1 VKKEGKAKMKSVS
14 EIKKKINEYFE
25 NIQSESLII
34 VVIYFIF
41 GVSWII
47 LTDGILRILV
57 DQEMFYKIQTY
68 KGIVYIAITSVVIFL
83 LTNNRIAELKKK
95 SVALMANQE
104 ALSGQVKLNDS
115 IVNNS
120 PVIILRMKAD
130 GKILNMNDFGCG
142 LLGYKREEII
152 QKNWLDL
159 LVCESK
165 DFGKLFEN
173 ILEKGNVKNV
183 EEQIIKKDDE
193 ILDTRWFGVVDQYG
207 KNDSL
212 LAVGVDITEEKKL
225 QKDLEKMVYI
235 DQLTGLPNRVFLEK
249 TVTDLIDSDKQF
261 SIALLNIDNFKHVN
275 NSVSYSTG
283 DELLISIARALEAL
297 VEKDDFIV
305 RFSGD
310 EFVYVYMDDV
320 NRERLEERVKVLNN
334 RFDRIWPIENY
345 EFYTTVSI
353 GVSRYPLDGD
363 RYSTILRNA
372 NITMEQVKKAG
383 KNSYLFY
390 EEEFKWR
397 NLDNILLAKKMQR
410 AIDDE
415 KFELYYQ
422 PLIDIQTGKI
432 DSIEGLLRWPDE
444 EKTFISPGRF
454 IPLAEETGQIYAIE
468 KYVFKNALEQRKKFN
483 DEGLSD
489 ISISINL
496 SNKTLMNKLM
506 FNELIDLI
514 ASFQEEFSKIIIEV
528 TETALI
534 SDIETAIDRLSILKA
549 LGFKI
554 ALDDFGTGYSSL
566 TYLRDL
572 PIDIIKL
579 DQSFIEKILFSKKDQ
594 LIIKTLTDLSHGL
607 NYKVTVEGIETN
619 EQFEYVKALNCDTAQ
634 GYLISRPIPLEE
646 VHEMIESNYI
656 FQQ

>member
-1 VKKEGKAKMKSVS
+1 MKS
-14 EIKKKINEYFE
+14 INEMKNKIDQYFNGIE
-25 NIQSESLII
+25 SESLRI
-34 VVIYFIF
+34 VLIYFIF

-47 LTDGILRILV
+47 LSDGILKMLV
-57 DQEMFYKIQTY
+57 DDQMFTKIQTY
-68 KGIVYIAITSVVIFL
+68 KGIVYIAITSLVIFFL
-83 LTNNRIAELKKK
+83 VNNRIAELKKK
-95 SVALMANQE
+95 STALIANQK
-104 ALSGQVKLNDS
+104 ALTSQVRLNDS
-115 IVNNS
+115 IVNHS
-120 PVIILRMKAD
+120 PVIIVRMKSNGD
-130 GKILNMNDFGCG
+130 ILNINDFGCQ
-142 LLGYKREEII
+142 LLGYKKEEMINR
-152 QKNWLDL
+152 NWIDL
-159 LVCESK
+159 LVSNNPEEETLR
-165 DFGKLFEN
+165 LFEN
-173 ILEKGNVKNV
+173 ILRKGNIKNI
-183 EEQIIKKDDE
+183 EEHIIKKDGE
-193 ILDTRWFGVVDQYG
+193 VLDTRWFGVVDNYG
-207 KNDSL
+207 KKNSI

-225 QKDLEKMVYI
+225 QKDLEKMVYV

-249 TVTDLIDSDKQF
+249 TITDLIDSGEQF

-275 NSVSYSTG
+275 NSVSYNIG
-283 DELLISIARALEAL
+283 DELLIAIARALESL

-310 EFVYVYMDDV
+310 EFVYVYMNDI
-320 NRERLEERVKVLNN
+320 NRERLDDKVKALNN

-345 EFYTTVSI
+345 EFYTTISI
-353 GVSRYPLDGD
+353 GISRYPLDGD

-422 PLIDIQTGKI
+422 PLIDIETGEI
-432 DSIEGLLRWPDE
+432 AALEGLLRWPDE
-444 EKTFISPGRF
+444 EKGFISPGRF
-454 IPLAEETGQIYAIE
+454 IPLSEETGQIYAIE
-468 KYVFKNALEQRKKFN
+468 KYVFRKALEQKKKFN
-483 DEGLSD
+483 DRGLSD

-496 SNKTLMNKLM
+496 SNKTLMNKIM

-514 ASFQEEFSKIIIEV
+514 ASFQQEFSKIIIEV

-534 SDIETAIDRLSILKA
+534 LDIETAIDRLSILRA

-579 DQSFIEKILFSKKDQ
+579 DQSFIKRILYSKKDQ
-594 LIIKTLTDLSHGL
+594 LIIKALTDLSHGL

-634 GYLISRPIPLEE
+634 GYLISRPVPLVE
-646 VHEMIESNYI
+646 VSEMIESNYI
-656 FQQ
+656 FKQK

>member
-1 VKKEGKAKMKSVS
+1 MKSIN
-14 EIKKKINEYFE
+14 EIKDKIDQYFNGIE
-25 NIQSESLII
+25 SESLRI
-34 VVIYFIF
+34 VLIYFIF
-41 GVSWII
+41 GVSWIV
-47 LTDGILRILV
+47 LSDGILKMLV
-57 DQEMFYKIQTY
+57 NDQMFIKIQTY
-68 KGIVYIAITSVVIFL
+68 KGIIYIAITSFVIFFL
-83 LTNNRIAELKKK
+83 VNNRIAELKKK
-95 SVALMANQE
+95 SAALMANQK
-104 ALSGQVKLNDS
+104 ALTGQVRLNDS
-115 IVNNS
+115 IVNHS
-120 PVIILRMKAD
+120 PVIIVRMKSNGD
-130 GKILNMNDFGCG
+130 ILNINDFGCA
-142 LLGYKREEII
+142 LLGFKREEMINR
-152 QKNWLDL
+152 NWIDL
-159 LVCESK
+159 LVSNNREEETLR
-165 DFGKLFEN
+165 LFEN
-173 ILEKGNVKNV
+173 ILRKGNIKNI
-183 EEQIIKKDDE
+183 EEQIIKKDGE
-193 ILDTRWFGVVDQYG
+193 VLDTRWFGVVDNYG
-207 KNDSL
+207 NKDSI

-225 QKDLEKMVYI
+225 QKNLEKMVYI

-249 TVTDLIDSDKQF
+249 TITDLIDSGEQF

-275 NSVSYSTG
+275 NSVSYNIG
-283 DELLISIARALEAL
+283 DELLIAIARALESL

-310 EFVYVYMDDV
+310 EFVYVYMNDI
-320 NRERLEERVKVLNN
+320 NRERLDDKVKALNN

-345 EFYTTVSI
+345 EFYTTISI
-353 GVSRYPLDGD
+353 GISRYPLDGD

-422 PLIDIQTGKI
+422 PLIDIGTGKI
-432 DSIEGLLRWPDE
+432 IALEGLLRWPDGE
-444 EKTFISPGRF
+444 NGFISPGRF
-454 IPLAEETGQIYAIE
+454 IPLSEETGQIYAIE
-468 KYVFKNALEQRKKFN
+468 KYVFRKALEQKKKFN
-483 DEGLSD
+483 DRGLSD

-496 SNKTLMNKLM
+496 SNKTLMNKIM

-514 ASFQEEFSKIIIEV
+514 ASFQQEFSKIIIEV

-534 SDIETAIDRLSILKA
+534 IDIETAIDRLSILRA

-579 DQSFIEKILFSKKDQ
+579 DQSFIKKILYSKKDQ
-594 LIIKTLTDLSHGL
+594 LIIKALTDLSHGL

-634 GYLISRPIPLEE
+634 GYLISRPMPLVE
-646 VHEMIESNYI
+646 VSEMIESNYV
-656 FQQ
+656 FKQK

>member
-1 VKKEGKAKMKSVS
+1 MKKEGKAKMKSVS